1 MPGNAGGGARREG
14 AHGASR
20 EGTDGALRRG
30 RPGNREIDSLRP
42 ARNLVD
48 AARPYH
54 FLQEREAVP
63 FGVETVNTLFLTG
76 KECAFKCLMCD
87 LWKNTLEGPTPPG
100 AIVQQIDYALSRL
113 PAADSI
119 KLYNSSNFFDPKAV
133 PVADYPAILS
143 RVRGYRRVIVENHPK
158 LVGDACLHFR
168 DGLHGDRPGGRGGT
182 LEIAMGLETIH
193 PVALPAMNKQLTPA
207 DFRRA
212 ASFLVSHGIRVRA
225 FVLLNP
231 PFITDPREGV
241 RWAVETVRYAFESGT
256 HCCSI
261 IATRPGNGIME
272 TLQRAGDYV
281 PPTLDALE
289 EVFATA
295 LERVHAAGG
304 AGAFDPGDAAVSSG
318 RRLVFVD
325 TWDIGFLSSCPDCF
339 AARKDRLDAMNLTQT
354 IHPPIACSCHA

>member
-1 MPGNAGGGARREG
+1 MCEPAANASEPVDRANPP
-14 AHGASR
+14 
-20 EGTDGALRRG
+20 T
-30 RPGNREIDSLRP
+30 PREISALRP
-42 ARNLVD
+42 ARNRVD
-48 AARPYH
+48 AERPFH
-54 FLQEREAVP
+54 FLHEREVGP
-63 FGVETVNTLFLTG
+63 FGLETVNTLFLTG

-100 AIVQQIDYALSRL
+100 AIVRQIDYALARL

-143 RVRGYRRVIVENHPK
+143 RVRGYRRVIVENHPL
-158 LVGDACLHFR
+158 LVGDACVHFR
-168 DGLHGDRPGGRGGT
+168 DGITGT

-193 PVALPAMNKQLTPA
+193 PVALPALNKQLTPA

-212 ASFLVSHGIRVRA
+212 ADFLTSLGIRIRA

-231 PFITDPREGV
+231 PYITDPREGI
-241 RWAVETVRYAFESGT
+241 RWAVETVRFAFESGA

-272 TLQRAGDYV
+272 ALQAADDYV

-289 EVFATA
+289 EVFAESLA
-295 LERVHAAGG
+295 LARTIGPAAS
-304 AGAFDPGDAAVSSG
+304 ADPSGHGTVSPH
-318 RRLVFVD
+318 RPLVFVD
-325 TWDIGFLSSCPDCF
+325 TWDIGFLSTCPHCF
-339 AARKDRLDAMNLTQT
+339 DARKIRLEKMNLDQT
-354 IHPPIACSCHA
+354 IHQPIACSHHA